1 MSDSGNQLTRAEL
14 AGLDLLI
21 AGIEDGIIPESALD
35 DISEARPRWVI
46 KLVTRALPYVVAT
59 TDYIVGAAAQTEI
72 DQRLERAT
80 QDLRETLSL
89 DVLLEA
95 RRRAT
100 RGE

>member
-21 AGIEDGIIPESALD
+21 AGIEEGIIPESALD

-46 KLVTRALPYVVAT
+46 KVVKAALPYVVAT
-59 TDYIVGAAAQTEI
+59 TDYVFGIAPETEV
-72 DQRLERAT
+72 DQRLAQAT
-80 QDLRETLSL
+80 RDLPETLSL

-95 RRRAT
+95 RKRAT
-100 RGE
+100 VGE